1 MSDNFCVK
9 PTFSIVETT
18 KIGATIW
25 TKLLKNSNIYIPVV
39 VIYRRPIVPVV
50 VLCSNSAGRN
60 FVNLAESSSAVFSL
74 PDFYFLI
81 LTLSR
86 VSLNGRTLRAEL
98 EPEARLN
105 AVGICR
111 VKGETGLRLTRV
123 SAGCVLRVTHVRV
136 GYSK

>member
-50 VLCSNSAGRN
+50 ALQQFRRKK
-60 FVNLAESSSAVFSL
+60 FREF
-74 PDFYFLI
+74 
-81 LTLSR
+81 SR
-86 VSLNGRTLRAEL
+86 VF
-98 EPEARLN
+98 
-105 AVGICR
+105 I
-111 VKGETGLRLTRV
+111 
-123 SAGCVLRVTHVRV
+123 GCLF
-136 GYSK
+136 SS